1 MSTTASQHRVR
12 GTMLALAAL
21 IVLVA
26 VSPPPAVLGN
36 VLRRSFMTYN
46 TYSSSNLTECRISSP
61 CGWFMYHP
69 TERNFVHYLQVCTCP
84 TGLHCLADRDDVSI
98 SSWVYSCKVATSGGP
113 AIPPGLMNPT
123 V

>member
-1 MSTTASQHRVR
+1 MYAKEFTNIFFLSVVR
-12 GTMLALAAL
+12 LQ
-21 IVLVA
+21 
-26 VSPPPAVLGN
+26 
-36 VLRRSFMTYN
+36 RSFMTYN